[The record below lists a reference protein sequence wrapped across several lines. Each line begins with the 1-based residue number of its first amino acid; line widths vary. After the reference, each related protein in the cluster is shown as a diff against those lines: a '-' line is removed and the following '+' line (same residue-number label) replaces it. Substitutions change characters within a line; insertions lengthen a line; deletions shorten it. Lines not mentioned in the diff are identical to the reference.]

1 MTRAL
6 LAAIGLA
13 AMATAGIALM
23 QVPPGFPD
31 GYISPYDQ
39 ATGMWVTI
47 GAYALLVFG
56 VFTLVAAVMS
66 KLGRGTIGAVLC
78 VIVGAGLWLA
88 DSCPRLEW
96 CAPVLEQLGLP
107 IDDGQGG

>member
-96 CAPVLEQLGLP
+96 CTPVLQQLGLP